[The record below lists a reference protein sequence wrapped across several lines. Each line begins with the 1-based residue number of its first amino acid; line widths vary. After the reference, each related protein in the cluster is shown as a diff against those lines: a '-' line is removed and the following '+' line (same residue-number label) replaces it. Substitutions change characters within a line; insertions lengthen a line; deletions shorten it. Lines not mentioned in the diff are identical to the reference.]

1 MEYLHFWC
9 NCIFPTTIPQASNS
23 NTTYVLV
30 LAKFVT
36 KTYNTS
42 VIDVSVAPAL
52 LYLWDLFFYLRTFF
66 ATKFTTVRPKSPSA
80 HVEHDPAT

>member
-9 NCIFPTTIPQASNS
+9 NFIFPTTIPQAQAS

-42 VIDVSVAPAL
+42 IIDVPVAPAL

-66 ATKFTTVRPKSPSA
+66 ATKFNRSAQSSA